1 MTTVVPS
8 DAATANPPSPSSS
21 PHPHLSPIYHATVS
35 APTNIAVIKYWGKAN
50 VNLNTPIN
58 DSLSLTLDQ
67 KDGNNHPLQAI
78 TTVAASPGF
87 ETDRLWLNG
96 VEVTNPGKRFETV
109 VRHMKNLAAPE
120 STVKDQFGQ
129 EHNVSAN
136 DWKEM
141 HVHVSS
147 YNTFPTAAGLASSAA
162 GYAALVS
169 ALAQLYH
176 AQEAYPGQCSTVARQ
191 GSGSACRSLYGGFVA
206 WRQGSEPNWDGTSK
220 AEQVAPESHWPLCA
234 IILVVSSSPKHT
246 SSTEGMQTSVAT
258 SSLLQH
264 RAQVVVP
271 QRIHDMEDAIRT
283 RNFDKFAEITM
294 KESNQFHAVCLDTF
308 PPIAYLN
315 DVSHA
320 IIRLVDAYHQQR
332 CSPGSYRCAYTFD
345 AGPNAVLYVPPEH
358 LVEVASLVAHAFGPQ
373 LLDDTSLRDAAVD
386 HLRDNP
392 WDSSD
397 VPFVGGVQ
405 RVYVTKVG
413 PGPQSVLE
421 VCNLDLTTGLNSYH
435 PPVQK

>member
-1 MTTVVPS
+1 
-8 DAATANPPSPSSS
+8 
-21 PHPHLSPIYHATVS
+21 
-35 APTNIAVIKYWGKAN
+35 
-50 VNLNTPIN
+50 
-58 DSLSLTLDQ
+58 
-67 KDGNNHPLQAI
+67 
-78 TTVAASPGF
+78 
-87 ETDRLWLNG
+87 
-96 VEVTNPGKRFETV
+96 
-109 VRHMKNLAAPE
+109 
-120 STVKDQFGQ
+120 
-129 EHNVSAN
+129 
-136 DWKEM
+136 
-141 HVHVSS
+141 
-147 YNTFPTAAGLASSAA
+147 
-162 GYAALVS
+162 
-169 ALAQLYH
+169 
-176 AQEAYPGQCSTVARQ
+176 
-191 GSGSACRSLYGGFVA
+191 
-206 WRQGSEPNWDGTSK
+206 
-220 AEQVAPESHWPLCA
+220 
-234 IILVVSSSPKHT
+234 
-246 SSTEGMQTSVAT
+246 
-258 SSLLQH
+258 
-264 RAQVVVP
+264 
-271 QRIHDMEDAIRT
+271 MEDAIRT